1 MPSASEDAAEV
12 NVDLESS
19 VHIDARTLIHADA
32 FADESASTDGAADGS
47 AGTACADLPLGQ
59 RIEVLLLAA
68 DRPLGDARLVELLG
82 LMPVVPTKPKR
93 KSKSPAPRPGDA
105 DGTAGDAEPPVA
117 EDPAVAKARKHA
129 LGLLHDAINALNVSY
144 ESTGRAFRIDAVA
157 SGWQVLTL
165 PSFGPL
171 LGRLRGE
178 RQQTRLSQA
187 ALETLA
193 IVAYR
198 QPLLRADLESIRG
211 VACGEVLK
219 SLMDRRLVR
228 IVGRA
233 EEVGR
238 PMLYGTT
245 KEFLRIFGI
254 ANLHDLP
261 HGRDLKI

>member
-1 MPSASEDAAEV
+1 MPSASDDAAEV
-12 NVDLESS
+12 NVDLETRIHADS
-19 VHIDARTLIHADA
+19 RPLTHADA
-32 FADESASTDGAADGS
+32 FADDGPALDGSTDGS
-47 AGTACADLPLGQ
+47 AGAACEDLPLGQ

-93 KSKSPAPRPGDA
+93 KTKTPTARQA
-105 DGTAGDAEPPVA
+105 DVHDGATDTELAVA

-129 LGLLHDAINALNVSY
+129 LGLLHDAINALNASY

-165 PSFGPL
+165 PAFGPL

>member
-1 MPSASEDAAEV
+1 MSSCPPGALEPEALAHANAFANDSASV
-12 NVDLESS
+12 G
-19 VHIDARTLIHADA
+19 HAC
-32 FADESASTDGAADGS
+32 EG
-47 AGTACADLPLGQ
+47 LPLDQ
-59 RIEVLLLAA
+59 RLEVLLLAA
-68 DRPLGDARLVELLG
+68 DRPLSDGRLIDLLG
-82 LMPVVPTKPKR
+82 LLPTTPPKPKR
-93 KSKSPAPRPGDA
+93 KSKAAVVSAQA
-105 DGTAGDAEPPVA
+105 AQEDGGAGDATESDVN

-129 LGLLHDAINALNVSY
+129 IVVLHQTIEQLNAVY
-144 ESTGRAFRIDAVA
+144 ESSGRSFRIDAVA

-165 PSFGPL
+165 PDFGPL

-178 RQQTRLSQA
+178 RQQSRLSQA

-233 EEVGR
+233 EEIGR

-254 ANLHDLP
+254 ANLNDLP
-261 HGRDLKI
+261 QARDLKS

>member
-1 MPSASEDAAEV
+1 MATDTNATRSGPGPSLA
-12 NVDLESS
+12 
-19 VHIDARTLIHADA
+19 TG
-32 FADESASTDGAADGS
+32 ADEWSGPP
-47 AGTACADLPLGQ
+47 CAELPLEA
-59 RIEVLLLAA
+59 RIEAVLLGA
-68 DRPLGDARLVELLG
+68 DRPLSELRLVEI
-82 LMPVVPTKPKR
+82 
-93 KSKSPAPRPGDA
+93 
-105 DGTAGDAEPPVA
+105 
-117 EDPAVAKARKHA
+117 
-129 LGLLHDAINALNVSY
+129 LGLLPPTKTKRRASGTQAANDESEGESDAPGSGDRERRPAIHAVRTAIEGLNAQY
-144 ESTGRAFRIDAVA
+144 ASTGRSFRVEALA
-157 SGWQVLTL
+157 GGWQMLSL

-171 LGRLRGE
+171 LLRLKGE

-198 QPLLRADLESIRG
+198 QPILRADLEAIRG

-254 ANLHDLP
+254 ASLQDLP
-261 HGRDLKI
+261 KDPVKEAAGAAAQR